1 MSSRKT
7 TSSTS
12 PLPTDPQNTTS
23 VITTLLE
30 PPTISTTTIG
40 KPATGKPILMGKP
53 TTTTTTTGAGAGRG
67 NRRARTGQTTSNRKL
82 TAPDPQSLKPN
93 RDPVTGRWGNHQHLW
108 CKNLEGPGYR
118 ECEILEAMKDP
129 NSSDGWKYYT
139 HFIDFNRRMDSWVPG
154 NYLFDVHPED
164 PSKQLEFRLSTYIP
178 QTEEEK
184 ERKRVENKDGKQVE
198 VVEFV
203 EEEYG
208 EGLGMDAQQIRDHEE
223 VTKIKNVSRIQLGR
237 NLIETWYFSPIPR
250 EYFHSHETGEALV
263 VDTLYFCEFTLDF
276 FLTEAELARHY
287 QRCPFRH
294 PPGDEIYRDT
304 EAKLAMFEVDGARC
318 KEYARN
324 LCYLAKFFLDHKTL
338 HYDTDPF
345 LFYVLCEMDDQGY
358 HIVGYFS
365 KEKFSEEGFNLA
377 CILTLPSYQ
386 KRGYGTFLISFSYE
400 ISKKE
405 EKVGQP
411 EKPLS
416 DLGQISYKSYWS
428 RALLEDL
435 IKLADSQQQLESIS
449 IMDLVFRTSIRV
461 EDIVATL
468 AQLGLLKEKIIE
480 NNSSSSSLTTTTAEV
495 LPATAVT
502 RTYSLDISKD
512 ALVSALS
519 KMGEPLARV
528 KPELLHWA
536 PLKVDVRRDKWSFK
550 AKVRK
555 TLPGASV
562 GGVGSVV
569 NNNITTTTTTATTS
583 SSVLGGSQ
591 SQTMMMQ
598 VE

>member
-1 MSSRKT
+1 
-7 TSSTS
+7 
-12 PLPTDPQNTTS
+12 
-23 VITTLLE
+23 
-30 PPTISTTTIG
+30 
-40 KPATGKPILMGKP
+40 
-53 TTTTTTTGAGAGRG
+53 
-67 NRRARTGQTTSNRKL
+67 
-82 TAPDPQSLKPN
+82 
-93 RDPVTGRWGNHQHLW
+93 VTGRWGNGQHLW
-108 CKNLEGPGYR
+108 CKNPEGPGYR
-118 ECEILEAMKDP
+118 ECEILEAIRDAT
-129 NSSDGWKYYT
+129 SEQGWKYYT
-139 HFIDFNRRMDSWVPG
+139 HFIDFNRRMDCWVPATW
-154 NYLFDVHPED
+154 LSDVHPDD
-164 PSKQLEFRLSTYIP
+164 PNKQLEFRLSTYVP

-184 ERKRVENKDGKQVE
+184 ERKRVENKDGKRVE
-198 VVEFV
+198 VVEYV

-237 NLIETWYFSPIPR
+237 NIIETWYFSPIPR
-250 EYFHSHETGEALV
+250 EYFHSHDTGEALV

-287 QRCPFRH
+287 ARCPFRH
-294 PPGDEIYRDT
+294 PPGDEIYRDMD
-304 EAKLAMFEVDGARC
+304 AKLAMFEVDGSRS

-345 LFYVLCEMDDQGY
+345 LFYVLCEMDDHGY

-377 CILTLPSYQ
+377 CILTLPAYQ

-435 IKLADSQQQLESIS
+435 VKLADSPQQLETIS

-461 EDIVATL
+461 EDVVATL
-468 AQLGLLKEKIIE
+468 AQLGLLKEKVE
-480 NNSSSSSLTTTTAEV
+480 SGGGGGADGAVQTTSYT
-495 LPATAVT
+495 
-502 RTYSLDISKD
+502 LDITRE
-512 ALVSALS
+512 ALVSALG

-528 KPELLHWA
+528 KPQLLHWA
-536 PLKVDVRRDKWSFK
+536 PLRVDVRRDKWSFK

-555 TLPGASV
+555 TGSGGGGGGGGAAASTT
-562 GGVGSVV
+562 GGVGT
-569 NNNITTTTTTATTS
+569 ITPLAVTPAP
-583 SSVLGGSQ
+583 
-591 SQTMMMQ
+591 M
-598 VE
+598 